1 MTSGLL
7 DRAFSTP
14 AMLAV
19 WSDAA
24 TVRAMLDV
32 EAALAQAEGAVGVI
46 PAQAVAPIRAVCANV
61 TLDLDALGTAAASA
75 GNLAIPLVKQLT
87 AAVAQHDEN
96 AARYVH
102 WGATSQD
109 IIDTGL
115 MLQWRQSA
123 ELIEADLQKLAD
135 GLAALAQRHR
145 NTPMVARTWLQQALP
160 STFGRKVAGWL
171 EAVHRAQDR
180 FAALRA
186 HVPALQ
192 FGGAAGTLAS
202 LGVHARAVAQTL
214 AHALDLPL
222 PALSWHGE
230 QDRVADIGTT
240 LALLTGALGHFAR
253 DLSLMMQTEVGEVA
267 EPSGAGKGGS
277 STMPHKR
284 NPVGCATVLAAAT
297 RMPGLASTLL
307 AALPQE
313 HERALGGW
321 QAQWATLREMAC
333 LAAGALD
340 RMCEIVEGLQVDS
353 ARMRA
358 NLDVTHGLILGE
370 AVMLALG
377 ANLGR
382 LQAHHVVEA
391 ASRKAVQES
400 KTLHDVLAQDA
411 DVLRIW
417 GTATPQRL
425 SALLDPTHYLGDAG
439 AAVDRVLAEHARRHH
454 P

>member
-32 EAALAQAEGAVGVI
+32 EAALAQAEGAVSVI
-46 PAQAVAPIRAVCANV
+46 PADAVAPIRAVCAKA
-61 TLDLDALGTAAASA
+61 TLDLEALGEAAASA

-87 AAVAQHDEN
+87 AAVAQHDEH

-123 ELIEADLQKLAD
+123 ALIDADLQKLAD
-135 GLAALAQRHR
+135 ALAALAQRHR
-145 NTPMVARTWLQQALP
+145 NTPMVARTWL
-160 STFGRKVAGWL
+160 
-171 EAVHRAQDR
+171 EAIHRAQDR
-180 FAALRA
+180 FAVLRA

-202 LGVHARAVAQTL
+202 LGEHGRAVAQAL
-214 AHALDLPL
+214 AQELDLPL
-222 PALSWHGE
+222 STLPWHGE
-230 QDRVADIGTT
+230 QDRVAEIGTT
-240 LALLTGALGHFAR
+240 LALLTGTLGHFAR

-284 NPVGCATVLAAAT
+284 NPVGCATVLAVAT

-321 QAQWATLREMAC
+321 QAQWATLREMVI
-333 LAAGALD
+333 LTAGALD
-340 RMCEIVEGLQVDS
+340 RMREIIEGLHVDA
-353 ARMRA
+353 ARMCA
-358 NLDVTHGLILGE
+358 NLDLTHGLILGE

-377 ANLGR
+377 ADLGR

-391 ASRKAVQES
+391 ASRKAVQDG
-400 KTLHDVLAQDA
+400 KTLRDVLAEDA

-417 GTATPQRL
+417 GSATPQRL
-425 SALLDPTHYLGDAG
+425 DALLDPTHYLGDAG
-439 AAVDRVLAEHARRHH
+439 PAVDRVLAEHARRH

>member
-1 MTSGLL
+1 MTTGLL

-32 EAALAQAEGAVGVI
+32 EAALAQAEGEVGVI
-46 PAQAVAPIRAVCANV
+46 PAQAVAPIRAVCAKAA
-61 TLDLDALGTAAASA
+61 LDLEALGAAAASA

-87 AAVAQHDEN
+87 AAVAQHDEH

-115 MLQWRQSA
+115 MLQWRQA
-123 ELIEADLQKLAD
+123 AALLDADLRQLAD
-135 GLAALAQRHR
+135 ALAVLARAHR
-145 NTPMVARTWLQQALP
+145 DTPMVARTWLQQALP
-160 STFGRKVAGWL
+160 TTFGRKVASWL

-202 LGVHARAVAQTL
+202 LGAQGRAVAQAL
-214 AHALDLPL
+214 AQALDLPL
-222 PALSWHGE
+222 PAASWHGE
-230 QDRVADIGTT
+230 QDRIADIGAT
-240 LALLTGALGHFAR
+240 LALLTGTLGHMAR
-253 DLSLMMQTEVGEVA
+253 DLSLMMQTEVGEAA
-267 EPSGAGKGGS
+267 EPAGAGKGGS

-297 RMPGLASTLL
+297 RLPGLAATLL

-333 LAAGALD
+333 LTAGALD
-340 RMCEIVEGLQVDS
+340 RMRDIIGGLDVDP

-358 NLDVTHGLILGE
+358 NLDLTRGLILGE

-377 ANLGR
+377 ADLGR

-391 ASRKAVQES
+391 ASRKAVHEDR
-400 KTLHDVLAQDA
+400 TLRDVLAEDA
-411 DVLRIW
+411 DVLRTW
-417 GTATPQRL
+417 GDAVSPRL
-425 SALLDPTHYLGDAG
+425 DALLDPTHYLGDAA
-439 AAVDRVLAEHARRHH
+439 AAVDRVLAEHDSRR

>member
-1 MTSGLL
+1 MTFGLL

-32 EAALAQAEGAVGVI
+32 EAALAQAEGVVGVI
-46 PAQAVAPIRAVCANV
+46 PAEAVAPIRAVCAKV
-61 TLDLDALGTAAASA
+61 ALDLDALGNAAASA

-87 AAVAQHDEN
+87 AAVAKHDEN

-123 ELIEADLQKLAD
+123 ELIDADLQKLAD
-135 GLAALAQRHR
+135 ALAALAQHHR

-160 STFGRKVAGWL
+160 TTFGRKVAGWL

-202 LGVHARAVAQTL
+202 LGEHARAVAQTL
-214 AHALDLPL
+214 AQELDLPL
-222 PALSWHGE
+222 PTLPWHGE
-230 QDRVADIGTT
+230 QDRVAEIGAA
-240 LALLTGALGHFAR
+240 LALLTGTLGHFAR

-284 NPVGCATVLAAAT
+284 NPVGCATVLAAAM

-307 AALPQE
+307 AGLPQE

-321 QAQWATLREMAC
+321 QAQWATLREMVC
-333 LAAGALD
+333 LTAGALD
-340 RMCEIVEGLQVDS
+340 RMREVIDGLHVD
-353 ARMRA
+353 ADRMCA
-358 NLDVTHGLILGE
+358 NLGVTRGLILGE
-370 AVMLALG
+370 SVMLALG
-377 ANLGR
+377 ADLGR

-391 ASRKAVQES
+391 ASRKAVHEN
-400 KTLHDVLAQDA
+400 KTLHDVLAEDA

-417 GTATPQRL
+417 GSATPQRL
-425 SALLDPTHYLGDAG
+425 AALLDPAHYLGDAG
-439 AAVDRVLAEHARRHH
+439 AAVDRVLAEHARRH

>member
-1 MTSGLL
+1 MTTGLL
-7 DRAFSTP
+7 DRTFSTP

-19 WSDAA
+19 WSDTA

-32 EAALAQAEGAVGVI
+32 EAALAQAEGEAGVI
-46 PAQAVAPIRAVCANV
+46 PAQAVAPIRAVCA
-61 TLDLDALGTAAASA
+61 TATPDLDALGTAAASA

-87 AAVAQHDEN
+87 AAVARYDEH

-115 MLQWRQSA
+115 MLQWRQA
-123 ELIEADLQKLAD
+123 AALLDADLRQLAD
-135 GLAALAQRHR
+135 ALAALARAHR
-145 NTPMVARTWLQQALP
+145 ATPMVARTWLQQALP
-160 STFGRKVAGWL
+160 TTFGRKAAGWL
-171 EAVHRAQDR
+171 AAVHRAQDR

-202 LGVHARAVAQTL
+202 LGAQGRAVAQAL
-214 AHALDLPL
+214 AQALDLPL
-222 PALSWHGE
+222 PAASWHGE
-230 QDRVADIGTT
+230 QDRMADIGAT
-240 LALLTGALGHFAR
+240 LALLTGTLGHLAR

-267 EPSGAGKGGS
+267 EPAGAGKGGS

-297 RMPGLASTLL
+297 RMPGLAATLL

-340 RMCEIVEGLQVDS
+340 RMRDLIAGLDVDP

-358 NLDVTHGLILGE
+358 NLDLTHGLILGE

-377 ANLGR
+377 ADLGR

-391 ASRKAVQES
+391 ASRRAVEQGR
-400 KTLHDVLAQDA
+400 TLRDVLAEDA
-411 DVLRIW
+411 DVVRTW
-417 GTATPQRL
+417 GDAAPQRL
-425 SALLDPTHYLGDAG
+425 DALLDPAGYLGDAA
-439 AAVDRVLAEHARRHH
+439 AAVDRVLAEHDRRCA
-454 P
+454 

>member
-1 MTSGLL
+1 MTSGLF

-19 WSDAA
+19 WSDGAI
-24 TVRAMLDV
+24 VRAMLEV
-32 EAALAQAEGAVGVI
+32 EAALARAEGAVGVI
-46 PAQAVAPIRAVCANV
+46 PVEAVAPICAVCAKAK
-61 TLDLDALGTAAASA
+61 LDLEALGDAAASA

-115 MLQWRQSA
+115 MLQWKQSV
-123 ELIEADLQKLAD
+123 ELIDADLQKLAD

-160 STFGRKVAGWL
+160 TTFGRKVAGWL

-180 FAALRA
+180 FAALRT
-186 HVPALQ
+186 HVPVLQ

-202 LGVHARAVAQTL
+202 LGEHGRAVAQAL
-214 AHALDLPL
+214 AHELDLPL
-222 PALSWHGE
+222 SALSWHGE
-230 QDRVADIGTT
+230 QDRVADIGAT
-240 LALLTGALGHFAR
+240 LALLTGTLGHFAR

-284 NPVGCATVLAAAT
+284 NPVGCAAVLAAAT

-307 AALPQE
+307 SALPQE

-340 RMCEIVEGLQVDS
+340 RMREVIEGLHVDA

-358 NLDVTHGLILGE
+358 NLGLTHGLILGE

-377 ANLGR
+377 ADLGR

-391 ASRKAVQES
+391 ASRRAVQDNR
-400 KTLHDVLAQDA
+400 TLRDVLAEA
-411 DVLRIW
+411 PDVLRIW
-417 GTATPQRL
+417 GSATPQRL
-425 SALLDPTHYLGDAG
+425 DALLDPTHYLGDAG
-439 AAVDRVLAEHARRHH
+439 AAVDRVLAEHARRH

>member
-1 MTSGLL
+1 MITALL
-7 DRAFSTP
+7 DRTFSTP

-32 EAALAQAEGAVGVI
+32 EAALAQAEGEVGVI
-46 PAQAVAPIRAVCANV
+46 PAQAVAPIRAVCARA
-61 TLDLDALGTAAASA
+61 TLDLEALGAVAAGA

-87 AAVAQHDEN
+87 AAVAQHDEL

-115 MLQWRQSA
+115 MLQWRQA
-123 ELIEADLQKLAD
+123 AALLDADLRQLAD
-135 GLAALAQRHR
+135 ALAALARAHR
-145 NTPMVARTWLQQALP
+145 DTPMVARTWLQQALP
-160 STFGRKVAGWL
+160 TTFGRKVAGWL

-180 FAALRA
+180 LAALRA

-202 LGVHARAVAQTL
+202 LGTQGRAVAQAL
-214 AHALDLPL
+214 AQALDLPL
-222 PALSWHGE
+222 PAASWHGE
-230 QDRVADIGTT
+230 QDRIADIGAA
-240 LALLTGALGHFAR
+240 LALLTGTLGHMAR

-267 EPSGAGKGGS
+267 EPAGAGKGGS

-297 RMPGLASTLL
+297 RMPGLAATLL

-340 RMCEIVEGLQVDS
+340 RMRELIAGLNVDA

-358 NLDVTHGLILGE
+358 NLDLTRGLILAE

-377 ANLGR
+377 ADLGR

-391 ASRKAVQES
+391 ASRLAVRQHR
-400 KTLHDVLAQDA
+400 TLCDVLAEDA
-411 DVLRIW
+411 DVLRAW
-417 GTATPQRL
+417 GDAAPQRL
-425 SALLDPTHYLGDAG
+425 DALLDPAHYLGDAA
-439 AAVDRVLAEHARRHH
+439 AAVDRVLAEHDRRRA
-454 P
+454 

>member
-46 PAQAVAPIRAVCANV
+46 PAEAVAPIRTVCSKV

-115 MLQWRQSA
+115 MLQWKQSA
-123 ELIEADLQKLAD
+123 ELIDADLQKLAD

-160 STFGRKVAGWL
+160 TTFGRKVAGWL
-171 EAVHRAQDR
+171 EAVHRMQDR

-186 HVPALQ
+186 HVPTLQ

-202 LGVHARAVAQTL
+202 LGEHARAVAQTL
-214 AHALDLPL
+214 AHELDLSL
-222 PALSWHGE
+222 PSLSWHGE
-230 QDRVADIGTT
+230 QDRIADLGTT
-240 LALLTGALGHFAR
+240 LALLTGSLGHCAR

-267 EPSGAGKGGS
+267 EPSGSGKGGS

-307 AALPQE
+307 SALPQE

-321 QAQWATLREMAC
+321 QAQWATLREMVC
-333 LAAGALD
+333 LTAGALD
-340 RMCEIVEGLQVDS
+340 RMREIIEGLHVD
-353 ARMRA
+353 ATRMRA
-358 NLDVTHGLILGE
+358 NLDLTHGLILGE

-377 ANLGR
+377 ADLGR

-391 ASRKAVQES
+391 ASRRAVQEN

-417 GTATPQRL
+417 GSATPQRL
-425 SALLDPTHYLGDAG
+425 NALLDPTHYLGDAG
-439 AAVDRVLAEHARRHH
+439 AAVDRVLAEHARRH

>member
-46 PAQAVAPIRAVCANV
+46 PAQAVAPIRAVCASV
-61 TLDLDALGTAAASA
+61 VLDLDALGNAAASA

-123 ELIEADLQKLAD
+123 ALIEADLQKLAD
-135 GLAALAQRHR
+135 ALAALAQRHR

-160 STFGRKVAGWL
+160 TTFGRKVAGWL

-202 LGVHARAVAQTL
+202 LGEQARAVAQML
-214 AHALDLPL
+214 ARELDLQL
-222 PALSWHGE
+222 PTLSWHGE
-230 QDRVADIGTT
+230 QDRIADIGTT
-240 LALLTGALGHFAR
+240 LALLTGTLGHCAR
-253 DLSLMMQTEVGEVA
+253 DVSLMTQTEVGEVA
-267 EPSGAGKGGS
+267 EPSA
-277 STMPHKR
+277 
-284 NPVGCATVLAAAT
+284 
-297 RMPGLASTLL
+297 
-307 AALPQE
+307 
-313 HERALGGW
+313 
-321 QAQWATLREMAC
+321 
-333 LAAGALD
+333 
-340 RMCEIVEGLQVDS
+340 
-353 ARMRA
+353 
-358 NLDVTHGLILGE
+358 
-370 AVMLALG
+370 
-377 ANLGR
+377 
-382 LQAHHVVEA
+382 
-391 ASRKAVQES
+391 
-400 KTLHDVLAQDA
+400 
-411 DVLRIW
+411 
-417 GTATPQRL
+417 
-425 SALLDPTHYLGDAG
+425 
-439 AAVDRVLAEHARRHH
+439 
-454 P
+454 

>member
-1 MTSGLL
+1 
-7 DRAFSTP
+7 
-14 AMLAV
+14 
-19 WSDAA
+19 
-24 TVRAMLDV
+24 
-32 EAALAQAEGAVGVI
+32 
-46 PAQAVAPIRAVCANV
+46 
-61 TLDLDALGTAAASA
+61 
-75 GNLAIPLVKQLT
+75 
-87 AAVAQHDEN
+87 
-96 AARYVH
+96 
-102 WGATSQD
+102 
-109 IIDTGL
+109 
-115 MLQWRQSA
+115 
-123 ELIEADLQKLAD
+123 
-135 GLAALAQRHR
+135 
-145 NTPMVARTWLQQALP
+145 MVARTWLQQALP

-202 LGVHARAVAQTL
+202 LGVHACAVAQTL

-230 QDRVADIGTT
+230 QDRIADIGTT

-417 GTATPQRL
+417 GTATSQRL

>member
-1 MTSGLL
+1 M
-7 DRAFSTP
+7 
-14 AMLAV
+14 
-19 WSDAA
+19 
-24 TVRAMLDV
+24 
-32 EAALAQAEGAVGVI
+32 I

-61 TLDLDALGTAAASA
+61 TLDLDALGAAAASA

-123 ELIEADLQKLAD
+123 DLIEADLLRLAD
-135 GLAALAQRHR
+135 ALAALAQRHR

-160 STFGRKVAGWL
+160 TTFGRKVAGWL

-180 FAALRA
+180 FTALSA

-202 LGVHARAVAQTL
+202 LGEHARAVAQTL
-214 AHALDLPL
+214 AHELDLPL

-230 QDRVADIGTT
+230 QDRIAEIGTT
-240 LALLTGALGHFAR
+240 LALLTGTLGHFAR
-253 DLSLMMQTEVGEVA
+253 DLSLMMQTEVSEVS

-297 RMPGLASTLL
+297 RMPALASTLL
-307 AALPQE
+307 SALPQE

-340 RMCEIVEGLQVDS
+340 RMRDIVEGLQVDA
-353 ARMRA
+353 ARMRT
-358 NLDVTHGLILGE
+358 NLDLTHGLILGE

-377 ANLGR
+377 ADLGR

-391 ASRKAVQES
+391 ASRQAVQEN

-411 DVLRIW
+411 AVLRIW
-417 GTATPQRL
+417 GATAPQRL

-439 AAVDRVLAEHARRHH
+439 AAVDRVLAEHAHRH

>member
-1 MTSGLL
+1 MITALL
-7 DRAFSTP
+7 DRTFSTP

-32 EAALAQAEGAVGVI
+32 EAALAQAEGEVGVI
-46 PAQAVAPIRAVCANV
+46 PAQAVAPIRAVCARA
-61 TLDLDALGTAAASA
+61 TLDLEALGAAAAGA

-87 AAVAQHDEN
+87 AAVAQHDEL

-115 MLQWRQSA
+115 MLQWRQA
-123 ELIEADLQKLAD
+123 AALLDADLRQLAD
-135 GLAALAQRHR
+135 ALAALARVHR
-145 NTPMVARTWLQQALP
+145 DTPMVARTWLQQALP
-160 STFGRKVAGWL
+160 TTFGRKVAGWL

-180 FAALRA
+180 LAALRA

-192 FGGAAGTLAS
+192 FGGPALRAEAQALA
-202 LGVHARAVAQTL
+202 Q
-214 AHALDLPL
+214 ALDLPL
-222 PALSWHGE
+222 PAASWHGE
-230 QDRVADIGTT
+230 QDRIADIGAA
-240 LALLTGALGHFAR
+240 LALLTGTLGHMAR

-267 EPSGAGKGGS
+267 EPAGAGKGGS

-297 RMPGLASTLL
+297 RMPGLAATLL

-340 RMCEIVEGLQVDS
+340 RMRELIAGLNVDA

-358 NLDVTHGLILGE
+358 NLDLTRGLILAE

-377 ANLGR
+377 ADLGR

-391 ASRKAVQES
+391 ASRLAVRQHR
-400 KTLHDVLAQDA
+400 TLRDVLAEDA
-411 DVLRIW
+411 DVLRAW
-417 GTATPQRL
+417 GDAAPQRL
-425 SALLDPTHYLGDAG
+425 DALLDPAHYLGDAA
-439 AAVDRVLAEHARRHH
+439 AAVDRVLAEHDRRRA
-454 P
+454 

>member
-46 PAQAVAPIRAVCANV
+46 PAQAVAPIRAVCANA
-61 TLDLDALGTAAASA
+61 TLDFEALGNAAASA

-87 AAVAQHDEN
+87 AAVAQHDED

-115 MLQWRQSA
+115 MLQWRESD

-135 GLAALAQRHR
+135 ALAALAQRHR

-160 STFGRKVAGWL
+160 TTFGRKLAGWL

-186 HVPALQ
+186 HVPVLQ

-202 LGVHARAVAQTL
+202 LGEHARAVAQSL
-214 AHALDLPL
+214 AHELDLPL
-222 PALSWHGE
+222 PSVSWHGE

-240 LALLTGALGHFAR
+240 LALLVGTLGHFAR

-307 AALPQE
+307 SALPQE

-340 RMCEIVEGLQVDS
+340 RMRDIIEGLQVDT

-358 NLDVTHGLILGE
+358 NLDLTHGLILGE

-377 ANLGR
+377 ADLGR

-391 ASRKAVQES
+391 ASRKAVQNHT
-400 KTLHDVLAQDA
+400 TLRDVLAEDA
-411 DVLRIW
+411 DVQRIW
-417 GTATPQRL
+417 GGAAPQRL
-425 SALLDPTHYLGDAG
+425 DSLLDPAHYLGDAG
-439 AAVDRVLAEHARRHH
+439 AAVDRVLAEHARRH

>member
-1 MTSGLL
+1 
-7 DRAFSTP
+7 
-14 AMLAV
+14 
-19 WSDAA
+19 
-24 TVRAMLDV
+24 
-32 EAALAQAEGAVGVI
+32 
-46 PAQAVAPIRAVCANV
+46 
-61 TLDLDALGTAAASA
+61 LDALGAAAASA

-123 ELIEADLQKLAD
+123 DLIEADLLRLAD
-135 GLAALAQRHR
+135 ALAALAQRHR

-160 STFGRKVAGWL
+160 TTFGRKVAGWL

-180 FAALRA
+180 FTALSA

-202 LGVHARAVAQTL
+202 LGEHARAVAQTL
-214 AHALDLPL
+214 AHELDLPL

-230 QDRVADIGTT
+230 QDRIAEIGTT
-240 LALLTGALGHFAR
+240 LALLTGTLGHFAR
-253 DLSLMMQTEVGEVA
+253 DLSLMMQTEVSEVS

-297 RMPGLASTLL
+297 RMPALASTLL
-307 AALPQE
+307 SALPQE

-340 RMCEIVEGLQVDS
+340 RMRDIVEGLQVDA
-353 ARMRA
+353 ARMRT
-358 NLDVTHGLILGE
+358 NLDLTHGLILGE

-377 ANLGR
+377 ADLGR

-391 ASRKAVQES
+391 ASRQAVQEN

-411 DVLRIW
+411 AVLRIW
-417 GTATPQRL
+417 GATAPQRL

-439 AAVDRVLAEHARRHH
+439 AAVDRVLAEHAHRH

>member
-61 TLDLDALGTAAASA
+61 TLDLDALGAAAASA

-123 ELIEADLQKLAD
+123 DLIEADLLRLAD
-135 GLAALAQRHR
+135 ALAALAQRHR

-160 STFGRKVAGWL
+160 TTFGRKVAGWL

-180 FAALRA
+180 FTALSA

-202 LGVHARAVAQTL
+202 LGEHARAVAQTL
-214 AHALDLPL
+214 AHELDLPL

-230 QDRVADIGTT
+230 QDRIAEIGTT
-240 LALLTGALGHFAR
+240 LALLTGTLGHFAR
-253 DLSLMMQTEVGEVA
+253 DLSLMMQTEVSEVS

-297 RMPGLASTLL
+297 RMPALASTLL
-307 AALPQE
+307 SALPQE
-313 HERALGGW
+313 HERALGG
-321 QAQWATLREMAC
+321 
-333 LAAGALD
+333 
-340 RMCEIVEGLQVDS
+340 
-353 ARMRA
+353 
-358 NLDVTHGLILGE
+358 
-370 AVMLALG
+370 
-377 ANLGR
+377 
-382 LQAHHVVEA
+382 
-391 ASRKAVQES
+391 
-400 KTLHDVLAQDA
+400 
-411 DVLRIW
+411 
-417 GTATPQRL
+417 
-425 SALLDPTHYLGDAG
+425 
-439 AAVDRVLAEHARRHH
+439 
-454 P
+454 

>member
-32 EAALAQAEGAVGVI
+32 EAALAHAEGAVGVI
-46 PAQAVAPIRAVCANV
+46 PAQAVAPIRAVCASV
-61 TLDLDALGTAAASA
+61 VLDLDALGNAAASA

-123 ELIEADLQKLAD
+123 ALIEADLQKLAD
-135 GLAALAQRHR
+135 ALAALAQRHR

-160 STFGRKVAGWL
+160 TTFGRKVAGWL

-202 LGVHARAVAQTL
+202 LGEQARAVAQML
-214 AHALDLPL
+214 ARELDLQL
-222 PALSWHGE
+222 PTLSWHGE
-230 QDRVADIGTT
+230 QDRIADIGTT
-240 LALLTGALGHFAR
+240 LALLTGTLGHCAR
-253 DLSLMMQTEVGEVA
+253 DLSLMTQTEVGEVA
-267 EPSGAGKGGS
+267 EPSAAGKGGS

-297 RMPGLASTLL
+297 RMPGLASSLL
-307 AALPQE
+307 SALPQE

-333 LAAGALD
+333 LTAGALD
-340 RMCEIVEGLQVDS
+340 RMREMVEGLHVDA

-358 NLDVTHGLILGE
+358 NLDLTHGLILGE

-377 ANLGR
+377 ADLGR

-400 KTLHDVLAQDA
+400 RTLHDVLAQDD
-411 DVLRIW
+411 DVVRIW
-417 GTATPQRL
+417 GAAAPQRL
-425 SALLDPTHYLGDAG
+425 NTLLDPSHYLSDAG
-439 AAVDRVLAEHARRHH
+439 AAVDRVLAEHARRH